1 MASGCEQCLA
11 KKSNALDAL
20 RKDDLR
26 QLSAARSVRR
36 WRKGETL
43 FEEGTAINGILCIR
57 EGSCKLVKL
66 TENGRHQ
73 TVRLAGAGELLGQR
87 STISGETAHLS
98 AVALE
103 DMRGCFIAKAD
114 VMALL
119 ETQPAFSMAV
129 MKAICQDLRET
140 DDVLVDMAQKTVT
153 ARLAHA
159 LLYLSAR
166 FGETPDGSLR
176 LQLSREDLAGIVG
189 TAVESCIRLLS
200 GFARDGLLELDGRRI
215 RLLDKRRLARLHG

>member
-1 MASGCEQCLA
+1 VAVGCEQCVA
-11 KKSNALDAL
+11 RKGNALDAL
-20 RKDDLR
+20 RKEDLR
-26 QLSAARSVRR
+26 ELSASRSVKR

-57 EGSCKLVKL
+57 EGSCKLIKL
-66 TENGRHQ
+66 TENGRNQ

-103 DMRGCFIAKAD
+103 DVRGCFIPKAE
-114 VMALL
+114 VMTLL
-119 ETQPAFSMAV
+119 ETQPAFAMAV
-129 MKAICQDLRET
+129 MKSICQDLRET

-166 FGETPDGSLR
+166 FGETADGALR

-200 GFARDGLLELDGRRI
+200 GFAREGLLELDGRKI
-215 RLLDKRRLARLHG
+215 RLLDKRRLARLNG